1 MLGQLGWM
9 RKGMLHIDGIANT
22 QLRANFSERI
32 ELNDIA
38 TCFPQMQFLA
48 YLCNM
53 TVEKYPA

>member
-9 RKGMLHIDGIANT
+9 RKGMLHIDGIAST

-53 TVEKYPA
+53 TV

>member
-9 RKGMLHIDGIANT
+9 GKGMLNIDGIAST
-22 QLRANFSERI
+22 QWRANFGFRI
-32 ELNDIA
+32 KLQMKLQL
-38 TCFPQMQFLA
+38 QMQFLA